1 MKKKD
6 ELNMFKSKK
15 GIFHSSLHRA
25 LKSSRT
31 FLLIILMLPLG
42 SGLLVSCESDDED
55 EVPINEVPIASN
67 FTNGR
72 PNENLGCIE
81 IDNRNVDIE
90 VWDHGTIDGDIISL
104 IVNSESDSEE
114 TILDTHELDGPGN
127 SFRMSHSFAGNGY
140 NYLTL
145 FAHNEGD
152 ISPNTATISIDGN
165 EFILSSNLETN
176 GYVDIVVTGFGVDC
190 SNSGGGFGDSGDD
203 SSDGDGSSDDDD
215 GDDSSNNEGK
225 VTFWTG
231 SDGGCGDITVTV
243 NGEGTGSITG
253 YYENGISGCDASA
266 GANFTLDPGSYSY
279 TASPVS
285 CNVSWDGSFNITS
298 NGCLRYELL
307 W

>member
-1 MKKKD
+1 MKNNDEFKAFDPALKKT
-6 ELNMFKSKK
+6 FR
-15 GIFHSSLHRA
+15 SSLQYV
-25 LKSSRT
+25 SGISRI
-31 FLLIILMLPLG
+31 FLLMILMLPF
-42 SGLLVSCESDDED
+42 SSVLLVSCESDDED
-55 EVPINEVPIASN
+55 DVPINEAPIAPS

-90 VWDHGTIDGDIISL
+90 VWDHSTIDGDVISL
-104 IVNSESDSEE
+104 IVNSESGLEE

-127 SFRMSHSFAGNGY
+127 SFKMSHSFAGNGY

-165 EFILSSNLETN
+165 QFILSSNLDTN

-203 SSDGDGSSDDDD
+203 SSDGDGSSDDDGD
-215 GDDSSNNEGK
+215 GSSDSNGK

-231 SDGGCGDITVTV
+231 SDGGCGDIIVSV
-243 NGEGTGSITG
+243 DGEGTESITG
-253 YYENGISGCDASA
+253 YYENGISGCDALS
-266 GANFTLDPGSYSY
+266 GANFTLEPGSYSF
-279 TASPVS
+279 TATPAS
-285 CNVSWDGSFNITS
+285 CGGSWEGDFDITS
-298 NGCLRYELL
+298 NGCLTFELS

>member
-1 MKKKD
+1 MKKND
-6 ELNMFKSKK
+6 ELKTLKSRRE
-15 GIFHSSLHRA
+15 IFHSSLQC
-25 LKSSRT
+25 LLGSSRT
-31 FLLIILMLPLG
+31 FLLMILMLPLG
-42 SGLLVSCESDDED
+42 SILLVSCESDDED
-55 EVPINEVPIASN
+55 DVPVNETPIAPSL
-67 FTNGR
+67 TNGR
-72 PNENLGCIE
+72 PNDNLGCIE

-215 GDDSSNNEGK
+215 GDDPSNNKGK

-231 SDGGCGDITVTV
+231 SNGGCGDIIVSV
-243 NGEGTGSITG
+243 DGEGTESITG
-253 YYENGISGCDASA
+253 YYENGINDCGVSA
-266 GANFTLDPGSYSY
+266 GANFTLDPGTYSF
-279 TASPVS
+279 TATPAS
-285 CNVSWDGSFNITS
+285 CAGSWEGDFDITS
-298 NGCLRYELL
+298 NGCLMFELS